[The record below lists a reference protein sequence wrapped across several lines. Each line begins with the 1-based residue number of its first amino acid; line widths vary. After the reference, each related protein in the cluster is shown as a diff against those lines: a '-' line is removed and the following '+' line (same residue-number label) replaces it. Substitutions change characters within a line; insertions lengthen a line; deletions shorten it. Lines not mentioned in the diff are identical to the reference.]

1 MCRYAALERGVPE
14 VRCRRARR
22 QRWAAP
28 PRRRPLSRRLAGVS
42 QQASYVDG
50 LWDGRPV
57 RDWIPEVIDDVVAAF
72 DPVRVIVFGSVARR
86 EDRPESDLDL
96 LVLFDDM
103 PSEDRRSLMGKIRGA
118 ISAPIPIDV
127 LVGSVTEY
135 EALKDVNGSP
145 YYWPAREG
153 RVAHERPAT

>member
-1 MCRYAALERGVPE
+1 MGRSCEASAVS
-14 VRCRRARR
+14 
-22 QRWAAP
+22 
-28 PRRRPLSRRLAGVS
+28 PRLVGMG

-50 LWDGRPV
+50 LWDGRQV

-86 EDRPESDLDL
+86 EERPESDLDL

-103 PSEDRRSLMGKIRGA
+103 ATEDRRSLMGRVRGA

-127 LVGSVTEY
+127 LVASVAEY

-153 RVAHERPAT
+153 RVAYERSAA

>member
-1 MCRYAALERGVPE
+1 VS
-14 VRCRRARR
+14 R
-22 QRWAAP
+22 Q
-28 PRRRPLSRRLAGVS
+28 V
-42 QQASYVDG
+42 SYVDG
-50 LWDGRPV
+50 LWDGRRV

-86 EDRPESDLDL
+86 EERPESDLDL
-96 LVLFDDM
+96 LVLFDDLAG
-103 PSEDRRSLMGKIRGA
+103 EDRRSLMGKIRSA

-127 LVGSVTEY
+127 LVAGVTEY

-153 RVAHERPAT
+153 RVVHERPAAFK